1 MKADKSLIARRDLI
15 GFAAA
20 SLVLLAVPRK
30 AHANSLAFVPTND
43 MVDSSESLIYDC
55 SYFKAYRIN
64 GDLVIA
70 YPDGSSYR
78 CHVSS
83 DYSSMVVELQDGSII
98 EYHLDETGCLF
109 ANGEPVGEVL
119 YRRGPGDIQPRGC
132 VLMSTTKKTVQEAAD
147 PSLLALEL
155 LGHIPT
161 YGPIFDVIRD
171 IAEKR
176 TEANKDLYVIIKH
189 WYCDGPKPITRK
201 EFYLYEDKACTKF
214 IKTWSVEAPVGVQ

>member
-1 MKADKSLIARRDLI
+1 MNTNKSLISRRDLI

-20 SLVLLAVPRK
+20 SLVLLASPRR
-30 AHANSLAFVPTND
+30 AHASSLDYVLPND
-43 MVDSSESLIYDC
+43 VIKSSEFLIYQCDL
-55 SYFKAYRIN
+55 FKAYQVDD
-64 GDLVIA
+64 DLVIA

-83 DYSSMVVELQDGSII
+83 DYSSMIVKLQDGTVI
-98 EYHLDETGCLF
+98 EYHLDEMGCLF

-119 YRRGPGDIQPRGC
+119 YRRSPGDIQPRGC

-155 LGHIPT
+155 LGRIPT
-161 YGPIFDVIRD
+161 YGPIFDVIHD